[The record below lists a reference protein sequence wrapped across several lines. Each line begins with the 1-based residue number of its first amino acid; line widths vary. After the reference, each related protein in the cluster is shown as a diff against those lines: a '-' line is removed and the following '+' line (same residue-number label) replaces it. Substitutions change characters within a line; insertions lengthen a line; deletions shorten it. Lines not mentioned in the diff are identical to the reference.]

1 MAAEPSIDDLV
12 LRYLAAFGPATVSDI
27 RVWSWSAGL
36 REVVDR
42 LRPRLRTFRDE
53 AGRELFDVEDGLL
66 ADEGLPAPIRF
77 LPQYDNVFLSHDDR
91 SRILVDDVTI
101 EELAWRGGVLIDGYL
116 SAAWRLRRER
126 TSATMTVTL
135 YVPVT
140 GEQRAEIEAEG
151 DRLLAFLAADAEPR
165 EIHLVNRS

>member
-1 MAAEPSIDDLV
+1 M
-12 LRYLAAFGPATVSDI
+12 
-27 RVWSWSAGL
+27 RVWSWLTGL

-53 AGRELFDVEDGLL
+53 AGRELFDVEDGLI
-66 ADEGLPAPIRF
+66 ADEGLTAPIRF

-101 EELAWRGGVLIDGYL
+101 DELARKRRSHRWLRQRGGG
-116 SAAWRLRRER
+116 SAVKKA
-126 TSATMTVTL
+126 ATMTVTL

-140 GEQRAEIEAEG
+140 GDQHAEIEAEG
-151 DRLLAFLAADAEPR
+151 ATADVHDPDAETR
-165 EIHLVNRS
+165 AIHLVDKA